1 MDIKH
6 NIVKTADLAELILKF
21 NVITN
26 KSISEILYFGTDKNS
41 MKKWKIKI
49 WKYKYVR
56 IARIDKKKKESSDG
70 ELAFM

>member
-1 MDIKH
+1 MFLDIKH
-6 NIVKTADLAELILKF
+6 NIVKTADLAELIHKF

-41 MKKWKIKI
+41 MKKWKIEI

-56 IARIDKKKKESSDG
+56 IARIDKKKKKRVVMEN
-70 ELAFM
+70 